1 MSPRRAK
8 GKSASNHHA
17 MSSPEAMIDMHGVVK
32 RFKNAAGE
40 LTVLKGVDLTINRG
54 EFVSIVGKSGS
65 GKSTLL
71 NMITGI
77 DHPTDGKVVIGGTDI
92 YTGVSESQRSKWR
105 GRNLGI
111 VFQFFQ
117 LLPMLTLLEN
127 AMLPMDYA
135 DMYDFDERPARA
147 MEMLKLVGLEEF
159 ANKLPVLVS
168 TGQQQLAAI
177 ARALACDPPLLV
189 ADEPT
194 GNLDTKSANIIIDLF
209 EELARR
215 GKTVLMVTHDPSLT
229 SRTTRNIIIADGEL
243 INETIA
249 KSMPWLRHRHMMEF
263 TKLAEERTYQ
273 PKATIISRE
282 EPIEN
287 FFMIR
292 KGEVE
297 VVLHDRK
304 NGENIISRLKPGEF
318 FGEIE
323 LLRGGKAI
331 ANVRA
336 GASEPVEV
344 LTIKREDFKRV
355 MDVSPKT
362 ADAVGKIVQE
372 RLEVHRAADSRN
384 GGLFSL
390 FRKKQ

>member
-1 MSPRRAK
+1 MNAPRTKRRPPA
-8 GKSASNHHA
+8 HHHD
-17 MSSPEAMIDMHGVVK
+17 MTSPEAMIDMHGIVK
-32 RFKNAAGE
+32 TFKNAAGE
-40 LTVLKGVDLTINRG
+40 FIVLKGIDLTINRG

-77 DHPTDGKVVIGGTDI
+77 DHPTAGRVVIGNTDI
-92 YTGVSESQRSKWR
+92 YTKMTESQRSKWR

-117 LLPMLTLLEN
+117 LLPMLTLVEN

-147 MEMLKLVGLEEF
+147 MEMLQLVGLQDF
-159 ANKLPVLVS
+159 ANTLPSSVS

-194 GNLDTKSANIIIDLF
+194 GNLDTKSATIIIDLF
-209 EELARR
+209 EELSRR
-215 GKTVLMVTHDPSLT
+215 GKTVVMVTHDPSLT

-243 INETIA
+243 INETVA
-249 KSMPWLRHRHMMEF
+249 KSLPWLRHRHMMEF
-263 TKLAEERTYQ
+263 SKLAESRAFPANT
-273 PKATIISRE
+273 TIIPRNE
-282 EPIEN
+282 HIEH
-287 FFMIR
+287 FFMIH

-297 VVLHDRK
+297 VVLQDRK
-304 NGENIISRLKPGEF
+304 NQETVISRLLPGEF

-336 GASEPVEV
+336 GSQGPVEV
-344 LTIKREDFKRV
+344 LMIPRADFQRV
-355 MDVSPKT
+355 MAESPIT
-362 ADAVGKIVQE
+362 AEAVAKIVQQ
-372 RLEVHRAADSRN
+372 RLEVHRAADSRGN
-384 GGLFSL
+384 RLFSF
-390 FRKKQ
+390 FRKK